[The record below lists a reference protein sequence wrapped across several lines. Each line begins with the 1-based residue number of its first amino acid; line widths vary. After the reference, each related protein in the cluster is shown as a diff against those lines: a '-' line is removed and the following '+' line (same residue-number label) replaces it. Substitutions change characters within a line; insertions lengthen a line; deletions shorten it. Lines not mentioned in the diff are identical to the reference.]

1 MPEVGQALIRTFKDD
16 DTDIHTVCRIIGK
29 DPALTATLLRM
40 ANSALFG
47 QSGKVDT
54 LERAVNVVGM
64 SQIRARALSVCLSRV
79 ATLPAG
85 IDRMAES
92 RAQCGADPQ
101 VNRHG
106 RDRNPHPADFADG
119 AVDRSVIDH
128 QQVQVGE
135 TAPNRLEALQQRRDR
150 RLLVVGG
157 HDHEDAWARRR
168 TALIN
173 QAGLHRSRLPPVLPQ
188 SRPHPVLRP
197 RSTPPAQPGWSCR
210 RLNRLTVPHRRLRG

>member
-1 MPEVGQALIRTFKDD
+1 MAGAGVEPDPKAHPAHGQRPLGRGEVPVAGHLVGGVEPGADHQVGPVGQPDQDASDLARIVL
-16 DTDIHTVCRIIGK
+16 TVRIQLDG
-29 DPALTATLLRM
+29 
-40 ANSALFG
+40 
-47 QSGKVDT
+47 
-54 LERAVNVVGM
+54 AVV
-64 SQIRARALSVCLSRV
+64 
-79 ATLPAG
+79 AG